1 MSAPLRFAALGLLA
15 LGIHMAGCLDVDG
28 AVDRFCQANPV
39 TCQDPAPAED
49 GGGEPDASVDGGD
62 KPDGGTDAG
71 PDGGPLET
79 EPPGWKPV
87 PPMQTRRMG
96 HTATVLNDG
105 RVLVV
110 GGSSNGFSPT
120 RSTEL
125 YTLSTNS
132 WSDGGVLTT
141 ARMDHTAT
149 LLGDGKVVVVG
160 GRGPSGSALS
170 NAEVY
175 DPETRAWTQ
184 YESIDLGARASHAA
198 VRLPS
203 GKVLV
208 AGGGTSSSDGLNTSA
223 LYDPDSHTWTNAGN
237 LNVGR
242 SALTLTLL
250 DEDMVMAIGG
260 FNQNGAQTT
269 AELYDSSQPDAGWR
283 PLFARMKNGRN
294 GHAATLLPSGEVLV
308 TGSRVGSP
316 GWVISS
322 VERYDWETAAWI
334 PQEDM
339 KHARFVHTATA
350 LPSGDVLVTGG
361 YSSTDYTAPRDSA
374 ELLRPD
380 GGRELIA
387 PMAAARAYHT
397 ATWLDAGGVL
407 IIGGDS
413 DGGVLNTA
421 ERYVP

>member
-15 LGIHMAGCLDVDG
+15 LGLHMAGCLDVDG
-28 AVDRFCQANPV
+28 AVEQFCQANPD
-39 TCQDPAPAED
+39 TCQDKGPSEDWD
-49 GGGEPDASVDGGD
+49 GGPDAGHDGGD
-62 KPDGGTDAG
+62 ERDAGADAG
-71 PDGGPLET
+71 PDGGPLEA

-87 PPMQTRRMG
+87 AAMQTRRKG

-110 GGSSNGFSPT
+110 GGSSNGSSPT

-125 YTLSTNS
+125 YTLSSNS
-132 WSDGGVLTT
+132 WSNGGVLTT

-175 DPETRAWTQ
+175 DPETNAWTQ

-198 VRLPS
+198 VLLPS

-208 AGGGTSSSDGLNTSA
+208 AGGGISNLDGLNTSA
-223 LYDPDSHTWTNAGN
+223 IFNPSDRTWTNAGS
-237 LNVGR
+237 LNVSR

-250 DEDMVMAIGG
+250 DGGTVVAIGG
-260 FNQNGAQTT
+260 FNSNGAQAT
-269 AELYDSSQPDAGWR
+269 AEVYDSSQSDACWQ
-283 PLFARMKNGRN
+283 PISARLKHGRN
-294 GHAATLLPSGEVLV
+294 GHAATLLPSGEILV

-322 VERYDWETAAWI
+322 VERYDPKTATWSL
-334 PQEDM
+334 QEDM

-361 YSSTDYTAPRDSA
+361 YSAIDYTAPRDSA
-374 ELLRPD
+374 ELL
-380 GGRELIA
+380 
-387 PMAAARAYHT
+387 
-397 ATWLDAGGVL
+397 
-407 IIGGDS
+407 
-413 DGGVLNTA
+413 
-421 ERYVP
+421 